1 MPLKLSL
8 KPGEAVVVNGA
19 VIRNGERRGT
29 LLLETRARI
38 LRERDIM
45 FPEQVE
51 GLEGAAY
58 FAVMQMY
65 LTGDT
70 DGPLYDACISALAD
84 LMEKATDQQVRQDIL
99 GITRALAGGQV
110 YKALGTCRK
119 LVRHDPATEAG
130 RGER

>member
-45 FPEQVE
+45 FPEQISTAE
-51 GLEGAAY
+51 EAAY
-58 FAVMQMY
+58 FAIMQMY

-70 DGPLYDACISALAD
+70 DGALYDTCISALAD
-84 LMEKATDQQVRQDIL
+84 LMESITDPVGRDEVL
-99 GITRALAGGQV
+99 GVTRSLAAGQV

-119 LVRHDPATEAG
+119 LVRREPEAG
-130 RGER
+130 ARHG

>member
-29 LLLETRARI
+29 LLLETKARI

-45 FPEQVE
+45 HPDEIRTRHD
-51 GLEGAAY
+51 AAY

-65 LTGDT
+65 LTGEEE
-70 DGPLYDACISALAD
+70 GALYDTCVAALAN
-84 LMEKATDQQVRQDIL
+84 LIEEMAEEAEREEVLSI
-99 GITRALAGGQV
+99 GRALAAGQV
-110 YKALGTCRK
+110 YKALGKCRK
-119 LVRHDPATEAG
+119 LVRQDRSPVAEAG
-130 RGER
+130 HG

>member
-8 KPGEAVVVNGA
+8 KPSEAVVVNGA

-45 FPEQVE
+45 YPEQVTSPQD
-51 GLEGAAY
+51 AAY

-70 DGPLYDACISALAD
+70 SGAPYDTCISALAD
-84 LMEKATDQQVRQDIL
+84 LMELATGQDERDEIME
-99 GITRALAGGQV
+99 ITRFLACGQV
-110 YKALGTCRK
+110 YKALGACRK
-119 LVRHDPATEAG
+119 LVRRDPVKEARSG
-130 RGER
+130 

>member
-45 FPEQVE
+45 FPEQVNS
-51 GLEGAAY
+51 LQDAAY
-58 FAVMQMY
+58 FSVMQMY

-70 DGPLYDACISALAD
+70 GGALYDACISALAD
-84 LMEKATDQQVRQDIL
+84 LMEETRDEKDRAEIL
-99 GITRALAGGQV
+99 AITRSLAAGHV

-119 LVRHDPATEAG
+119 LVRRDSEAEAQHG
-130 RGER
+130 

>member
-29 LLLETRARI
+29 LLLETHARI

-45 FPEQVE
+45 FPEAIQSPQE
-51 GLEGAAY
+51 AAY
-58 FAVMQMY
+58 FAVMQIY

-70 DGPLYDACISALAD
+70 SGPLYDACISSLAD
-84 LMEKATDQQVRQDIL
+84 LMDDLSEEGERQEVL
-99 GITRALAGGQV
+99 GIARSLATGHIYQ
-110 YKALGTCRK
+110 ALGACRK
-119 LVRHDPATEAG
+119 MVRRESGAEVQSG
-130 RGER
+130 

>member
-29 LLLETRARI
+29 LLLETQARI

-45 FPEQVE
+45 FPEDVQSTRD
-51 GLEGAAY
+51 AAY
-58 FAVMQMY
+58 FAVMQIY

-70 DGPLYDACISALAD
+70 GGPLYDACISSLAD
-84 LMEKATDQQVRQDIL
+84 LMDAVDDEAGREEVL
-99 GITRALAGGQV
+99 GIARSLAAGNIYQ
-110 YKALGTCRK
+110 ALGACRK
-119 LVRHDPATEAG
+119 LVRSEVEAEARHG
-130 RGER
+130 